1 LQKLIKG
8 EVIVKH
14 KVTQRMKWRRHLNG
28 MDDTELVK
36 EITDW
41 NFRSENKR
49 TTED

>member
-1 LQKLIKG
+1 
-8 EVIVKH
+8 
-14 KVTQRMKWRRHLNG
+14 

-49 TTED
+49 TTEDQMERQSNKLFKEKEADKLETTRQ